1 MKIRYSSAIAFAC
14 AILLVGGVLG
24 VASAGAETKPAAKES
39 AKPDPKKA
47 AKPAPKK
54 DAKPAPKSKYTKYC
68 DGPAVNWRL
77 SLWGKRRAFTE
88 GMEYVAKS
96 VREYT
101 CDKFK
106 ILLYYGEQL
115 SKSKENLD
123 AISVG
128 AIEAATICAAY
139 HPGKNRPLNVL
150 DLPFLPL
157 ENFDVMR
164 RVHDAVYRHPA
175 AKQALEKWNARI
187 YMSNILPQ
195 YEYMGRGPAPK
206 TLKDFEGKRLRALG
220 GMGAAAKAIGAVP
233 TTMPASETYTALQRG
248 TVDAVGFPYTYTFA
262 AYKLDEIAEWYTT
275 NMSLGTVNCPTV
287 FNKSAYD
294 SLPKQYRKLLDEV
307 KPDAYNAM
315 KAAYAARDKE
325 NIQKWRKTGLKAVT
339 LSNEELNRFRRVGG
353 EPIWDEWVKEN
364 ESEIPAQALLD
375 LVLRT
380 AGALGPTK

>member
-1 MKIRYSSAIAFAC
+1 MKYRPISAMLLAFVAFIT
-14 AILLVGGVLG
+14 AI
-24 VASAGAETKPAAKES
+24 VAVSAPAEAQKKKKPGTQ
-39 AKPDPKKA
+39 
-47 AKPAPKK
+47 
-54 DAKPAPKSKYTKYC
+54 YTKYC

-88 GMEYVAKS
+88 GMEFVAGTIRKA
-96 VREYT
+96 T

-123 AISVG
+123 AIAVG
-128 AIEAATICAAY
+128 AIEAATFCAAY

-175 AKQALEKWNARI
+175 SKKALEKWNAQI

-195 YEYMGRGPAPK
+195 YEYMGRGKPPRVLA
-206 TLKDFEGKRLRALG
+206 DFKGKRLRALG

-287 FNKSAYD
+287 FNKTAYAA
-294 SLPKQYRKLLDEV
+294 LPKQYRKLLDEV
-307 KPDAYNAM
+307 KPGAYAAM
-315 KAAYAARDKE
+315 KAAYAAKDKA
-325 NIQKWRKTGLKAVT
+325 NIQKWKKTGLKAIT
-339 LSNEELNRFRRVGG
+339 LPDRELNQFRRVGG
-353 EPIWDEWVKEN
+353 EPVWDAWVKDN
-364 ESEIPAQALLD
+364 EGEIPAQALLD
-375 LVLRT
+375 LVLKL
-380 AGALGPTK
+380 AGAGAKK

>member
-187 YMSNILPQ
+187 YMSNILP
-195 YEYMGRGPAPK
+195 
-206 TLKDFEGKRLRALG
+206 
-220 GMGAAAKAIGAVP
+220 
-233 TTMPASETYTALQRG
+233 
-248 TVDAVGFPYTYTFA
+248 
-262 AYKLDEIAEWYTT
+262 
-275 NMSLGTVNCPTV
+275 
-287 FNKSAYD
+287 
-294 SLPKQYRKLLDEV
+294 
-307 KPDAYNAM
+307 
-315 KAAYAARDKE
+315 
-325 NIQKWRKTGLKAVT
+325 
-339 LSNEELNRFRRVGG
+339 
-353 EPIWDEWVKEN
+353 
-364 ESEIPAQALLD
+364 
-375 LVLRT
+375 
-380 AGALGPTK
+380 